1 MRFRC
6 GRTTFAQAVGNSRTL
21 FEAAAQAGVGRIVHF
36 SVANAWPES
45 RLPYF
50 RGKGQ
55 VEEILKASGMPYA
68 IIRPT
73 LVFGEGDVLL
83 KNMTWA
89 CRRFPE
95 FAISGIVDY
104 SVQPIYSEDVA
115 AEAID
120 AGSRVKRLV
129 ADVAGPGDVH
139 LSGIALPACLGG
151 GPNAV
156 GGGAHPR

>member
-1 MRFRC
+1 
-6 GRTTFAQAVGNSRTL
+6 
-21 FEAAAQAGVGRIVHF
+21 
-36 SVANAWPES
+36 
-45 RLPYF
+45 
-50 RGKGQ
+50 
-55 VEEILKASGMPYA
+55 MPYA

-89 CRRFPE
+89 CRHFPE
-95 FAISGIVDY
+95 FAVSGIVDY

-129 ADVAGPGDVH
+129 PMSLGLDTFTFQE
-139 LSGIALPACLGG
+139 LLCLPASLGG

-156 GGGAHPR
+156 GGGAHSRRG